1 MISDQ
6 LRIILIATI
15 FPILVSL
22 MATLPSSAQTP
33 KSNGNTDVFILNM
46 QNATRELSQAPVVS
60 EFDWFNDGDK
70 IGLTHGLTESDLD
83 YMQLVDFDRDGLFD
97 DAVIKIK
104 STQQILGIILNADD
118 FVLDGEFIPVS
129 PSSTQLLTCLPKANT
144 LNCQLPTAR

>member
-22 MATLPSSAQTP
+22 MATIPSSAQTP
-33 KSNGNTDVFILNM
+33 NSNGNTDVFILNA
-46 QNATRELSQAPVVS
+46 QNATRDLSKAPVVS
-60 EFDWFNDGDK
+60 EFNWFHDGDK

-83 YMQLVDFDRDGLFD
+83 YMQLVDFDQDGLFD

-104 STQQILGIILNADD
+104 STQQVLGIILNADD
-118 FVLDGEFIPVS
+118 FILDGEFIPVS
-129 PSSTQLLTCLPKANT
+129 SSHTQLLSCLPKANIP
-144 LNCQLPTAR
+144 NCELPRVH